1 MPART
6 AHACLALLFE
16 QIIANLT
23 SFDDGDN
30 GCGDDSE
37 EWEDADDGSDGPPT
51 YLLLGERLSGNS
63 PSGRENKWERAEWAG
78 AQLPACTKKSA
89 VREIRT

>member
-1 MPART
+1 MHART

-51 YLLLGERLSGNS
+51 YCWESG
-63 PSGRENKWERAEWAG
+63 
-78 AQLPACTKKSA
+78 
-89 VREIRT
+89 